1 MTTRPILRLSRNPR
15 SSNRFVEAVEKRL
28 PALQGPSV
36 KVGFLPGLTAGA
48 RKLYS
53 NRKFGQPVHAATFI
67 RKRKIILDQELA
79 RRPRELAR
87 ILTHELFHFA
97 WVRLSNQSR
106 YSYEALVRNE
116 WKRHTRGELGWS
128 AESRKAALS
137 RTPKVIARRRK
148 YWREYLCE
156 SFCDTA
162 AWLYSGVRRHKEFTL
177 PQRYRKKRAEWFQ
190 AAFPAGKI
198 PI

>member
-1 MTTRPILRLSRNPR
+1 LRLSSHPR
-15 SSNRFVEAVEKRL
+15 SSNKFVKAVEKRL
-28 PALQGPSV
+28 PALQGLSV
-36 KVGFLPGLTAGA
+36 KVRFLPALTAGA

-67 RKRKIILDQELA
+67 RKRKIVLDQELA
-79 RRPRELAR
+79 RHPRELAR

-97 WVRLSNQSR
+97 WARLSNQSR
-106 YSYEALVRNE
+106 RSYEGLVRNE
-116 WKRHTRGELGWS
+116 WKQHARGELGWS
-128 AESRKAALS
+128 AESRKDALMGTL
-137 RTPKVIARRRK
+137 RPVAHRPK

-162 AWLYSGVRRHKEFTL
+162 AWLYSGVRRHNEFTL
-177 PQRYRKKRAEWFQ
+177 AQRYRKKRAVWFR

>member
-1 MTTRPILRLSRNPR
+1 
-15 SSNRFVEAVEKRL
+15 
-28 PALQGPSV
+28 V
-36 KVGFLPGLTAGA
+36 KIRFLPQLTAGS

-67 RKRKIILDQELA
+67 RKRQIVLDRELA
-79 RRPRELAR
+79 SRPRELAR

-97 WVRLSNQSR
+97 WVRLGNQSR
-106 YSYEALVRNE
+106 RSFEVLVCQE

-128 AESRKAALS
+128 AEMRKSALGRIPGGLS
-137 RTPKVIARRRK
+137 QRPKR
-148 YWREYLCE
+148 WREYLCE

-162 AWLYSGVRRHKEFTL
+162 AWLYSGVRRHDEFTL
-177 PQRYRKKRAEWFQ
+177 PQRAREKRAGWFR
-190 AAFPAGKI
+190 ATFPTGKI

>member
-1 MTTRPILRLSRNPR
+1 LIIRLILRLSSSPL
-15 SSNRFVEAVEKRL
+15 SSNRFVKAIEKRL
-28 PALQGPSV
+28 AALQGPSV
-36 KVGFLPGLTAGA
+36 KVRFLPALTAGV

-67 RKRKIILDQELA
+67 RKRKIVLDQELA
-79 RRPRELAR
+79 RRPQELAR

-97 WVRLSNQSR
+97 WVRLSNRSR
-106 YSYEALVRNE
+106 RSYEVLVRNE
-116 WKRHTRGELGWS
+116 WDRHARGELGWS
-128 AESRKAALS
+128 AESRKAALLE
-137 RTPKVIARRRK
+137 TPGAAGHRPK

-162 AWLYSGVRRHKEFTL
+162 AWLYSGVRRHSEFTL
-177 PQRYRKKRAEWFQ
+177 PRRYREKRAEWFR